1 MLSEGQKMSMKQD
14 IIILQN
20 IAKDPNYSVEVRKT
34 ALIQAHK
41 MIAIIYNYYPNI
53 EDDVIIR

>member
-20 IAKDPNYSVEVRKT
+20 IANDMNYSEEDRKS
-34 ALIQAHK
+34 ALMQAHK
-41 MIAIIYNYYPNI
+41 MIAIIYNYYPSI
-53 EDDVIIR
+53 KDDVIIR